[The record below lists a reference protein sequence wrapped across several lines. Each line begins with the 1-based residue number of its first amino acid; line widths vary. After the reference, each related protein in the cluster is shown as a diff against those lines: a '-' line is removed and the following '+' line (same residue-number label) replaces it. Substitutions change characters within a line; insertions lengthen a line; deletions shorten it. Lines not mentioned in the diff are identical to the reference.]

1 MLNLDLNFQVAKQK
15 GIHTRWF
22 RLEIS
27 SFITHKNHHRACE
40 QTASRAPTPVYV
52 IQEAWGGTLEFAFLG
67 FPGDAAVAPGPHF
80 EKHCFMQFLLTMK
93 ICTHTHARTHS
104 ATDTHNSSEMMIV
117 SWNWMMAVFG
127 RFFHLGYYIK

>member
-40 QTASRAPTPVYV
+40 QTASWAPTPVYV
-52 IQEAWGGTLEFAFLG
+52 IQEAWGGTLEFAFL
-67 FPGDAAVAPGPHF
+67 
-80 EKHCFMQFLLTMK
+80 
-93 ICTHTHARTHS
+93 
-104 ATDTHNSSEMMIV
+104 
-117 SWNWMMAVFG
+117 
-127 RFFHLGYYIK
+127 